1 MPEHPQNTPP
11 PKATTASFGERLKRE
26 REMRGIKLEDI
37 AESTKIGKRNL
48 VALEQEQFDQLPGG
62 IFNKGFVRAYAKY
75 LGLDEEQA
83 VNDFLV
89 ASANYDQPAALQ
101 PPPTSWVKAPA
112 MPSDDAI
119 RRRNRLRVLLVALLL
134 IGGFLG
140 WFYWKGRLH
149 AAENGNEQEAAQPAP
164 SNAGR
169 ASGNSASQTV
179 PEQPAGNEANPA
191 VSGHSRATAGS
202 AGTEAPSAQ
211 KNNLA
216 TARTPGSSAIGPAE
230 NEPKKPVFTI
240 RIQAIEDTWVSVS
253 SDGKQVMDVVIPAG
267 EERVIHARQE
277 LVLKTGNA
285 GGIEVTHNGVAIG
298 PVGSEKEVKT
308 LTFNG
313 SGLTR

>member
-1 MPEHPQNTPP
+1 MPEHPQNSPP
-11 PKATTASFGERLKRE
+11 PKGTTASFGERLKRE

-149 AAENGNEQEAAQPAP
+149 AAENGNAQEAAQPAP

-169 ASGNSASQTV
+169 SSGSSASPTV
-179 PEQPAGNEANPA
+179 PEQPAGNEANPVA
-191 VSGHSRATAGS
+191 
-202 AGTEAPSAQ
+202 APSAQ

-216 TARTPGSSAIGPAE
+216 TARTPGSSAKSPATAE
-230 NEPKKPVFTI
+230 NESKKSVFTV
-240 RIQAIEDTWVSVS
+240 RIQATEDTWVSVT

-298 PVGSEKEVKT
+298 PLGPEKQVKT